1 MKTLQTLS
9 QSTLGLLL
17 CVAVGGVFAWP
28 AGAIPGVAM
37 ELEALAADS

>member
-17 CVAVGGVFAWP
+17 CVAVGGLCGVFAAP
-28 AGAIPGVAM
+28 AGAFA
-37 ELEALAADS
+37 